1 MKKILYTVCSANH
14 LAHCKTMCDSFLAH
28 HPEYKVIIG
37 LVDKVAG
44 RFATDELAPHAI
56 WEIDAL
62 GIEDFK
68 GITERYS
75 VIELN
80 CAMKAFIAQ
89 AIFARE
95 YPDILLYL
103 DSDIWVLHSLS
114 HVEEQLQH
122 HHLLITPHLTQ
133 PLPDNS
139 QLPRE
144 RDVLRS
150 GIYNAGF
157 LAMTR
162 SAATDSFLRWWAAH
176 MRQECY
182 YRFAE
187 GMGVDQIWLNLVPS
201 FFPETGVFLH
211 PGANVAYWNIHE
223 RNLSETSRGIVVNS
237 NYPLLFLH
245 ISGYSFEQPALLSRH
260 QTRYQLA
267 ELPVWNRLFNQY
279 QLLVK
284 ANGYDKFHSLP
295 CKYATSPTP
304 SFGIMKS
311 LNQLL
316 KPIGL
321 KISKHSDE

>member
-37 LVDKVAG
+37 LVDRIAG
-44 RFATDELAPHAI
+44 RFATDEFAPHTI
-56 WEIDAL
+56 WEIDTL
-62 GIEDFK
+62 GIEDFE

-80 CAMKAFIAQ
+80 CAMKPFMAQ

-103 DSDIWVLHSLS
+103 DSDIWVQHSLS
-114 HVEEQLQH
+114 HVEEELQH

-133 PLPDNS
+133 PMPDNTH
-139 QLPRE
+139 LPLE
-144 RDVLRS
+144 RDILRS

-157 LAMTR
+157 IAMTR
-162 SAATDSFLRWWAAH
+162 SAATDSFLRWWASH
-176 MRQECY
+176 MQQECY

-187 GMGVDQIWLNLVPS
+187 GMGVDQIWLNLVPA
-201 FFPETGVFLH
+201 FFPESGVFLH

-223 RNLSETSRGIVVNS
+223 RVLSETPRGIFVNG

-245 ISGYSFEQPALLSRH
+245 ISGYSFDQPDLLSRH
-260 QTRYQLA
+260 QNRFSLTT
-267 ELPVWNRLFNQY
+267 LPVWKKLLSDYAF
-279 QLLVK
+279 LVK
-284 ANGYDKFHSLP
+284 SNGYDRFHGLP
-295 CKYATSPTP
+295 CLYAKKTIP
-304 SFGIMKS
+304 SLGIMK
-311 LNQLL
+311 NINRLL
-316 KPIGL
+316 HPFGVKL
-321 KISKHSDE
+321 TNKED